1 MEDMEKKTE
10 EMAETGEVEMT
21 QRMAER
27 AGWIDTQT
35 YWYLMQLLNLDMDE
49 AKKEFPRDA
58 KILKEVSKA
67 ATAILKKH
75 GYKICSPYITTSE
88 TGRQYLCTPSNCG
101 CESCSRQDEFMEKER
116 LFSSIENAIA
126 LSGLKVL
133 DGDNDCILVRADGT
147 DMDFEIH
154 INRLAR

>member
-1 MEDMEKKTE
+1 MKKKTGKTA
-10 EMAETGEVEMT
+10 AEKVKMN
-21 QRMAER
+21 QRMTER
-27 AGWIDTQT
+27 IQWINKQT
-35 YWYLMQLLNLDMDE
+35 CWYLMQLLNLDMDE

-116 LFSSIENAIA
+116 LFSSIENAVA

-133 DGDNDCILVRADGT
+133 GGDNDCILVRADST
-147 DMDFEIH
+147 DMDFEIR
-154 INRLAR
+154 ISRLAG

>member
-1 MEDMEKKTE
+1 MKKKTGK
-10 EMAETGEVEMT
+10 MAAEKVKMN
-21 QRMAER
+21 QRMTER
-27 AGWIDTQT
+27 IQWIDKQT
-35 YWYLMQLLNLDMDE
+35 CWYLMQLLNLDMDE

-58 KILKEVSKA
+58 EILKEVSKA

-75 GYKICSPYITTSE
+75 GYKICSPYLTTSE
-88 TGRQYLCTPSNCG
+88 TGRQYLCTPSECG

-126 LSGLKVL
+126 LSGLKIL

-147 DMDFEIH
+147 DMDFEIR
-154 INRLAR
+154 ISRLAG

>member
-1 MEDMEKKTE
+1 MKKKTGK
-10 EMAETGEVEMT
+10 MAAEKVKMN
-21 QRMAER
+21 QRMTER
-27 AGWIDTQT
+27 IQWIDKQT
-35 YWYLMQLLNLDMDE
+35 CWYLIQLLNLDMDE

-58 KILKEVSKA
+58 EILKEVSKA

-75 GYKICSPYITTSE
+75 GYKICSPYLTTSE
-88 TGRQYLCTPSNCG
+88 MGRQYLCTPSECG